1 MQSEQSLSIAN
12 PNPIHTSIL
21 QKIGLSGIT
30 IGFLMLMVAFLSQ
43 QSVAQFSPTIFFSIA
58 ATLIIVGAIA
68 FIRDEYVGKP
78 EGIKNNNVLFHS
90 LSSREALMGFTIS
103 LVSWLV
109 LTHIEVITS
118 FVAWV
123 TQKPLLDFMNGFK
136 SWEAYSVIQLGV
148 AAYMANKMFR
158 REKLSQMNAR
168 GIGAWMLGVFLTGFY
183 VVLYW
188 YGEKMVG
195 LIALFDPLSKF
206 FRNSPADQW
215 FVYGTLYT
223 AGVLVMGYKFALKY
237 RHNRYQL
244 IRTASVTFFQLGFS
258 FLIPSFLKMM
268 NEPEYYFTYFW
279 PLKTDPLKPEGL
291 DYIVHSSSHGIGWY
305 FIAFSAIMT
314 FVGTPI
320 LTYFYGKRWYCSWV
334 CGCGGLAETVG
345 DPFRQLSDKSLS
357 AWKVERWMIHSVLI
371 FVTLMTVLLWVNSAS
386 NGTVLGSFSMG
397 FSKTYAFLIGSVFS
411 GVIGTG
417 FYPIL
422 GNRSW
427 CRFGCPQA
435 AILGLFQKKKSKFR
449 ITTNGGQCISCGNC
463 STYCEMGIDVRSYAQ
478 KGQDIVRASCV
489 GCGICSAVCPRGVLK
504 LENGDLDINER
515 TDDLRAIH
523 ISRDA
528 VKML

>member
-1 MQSEQSLSIAN
+1 MQTEQSLSIAN
-12 PNPIHTSIL
+12 PNPIHTSTL
-21 QKIGLSGIT
+21 QKAALAALSVSLLIFLTVWASGKVIIGTPSVLLAVALGLAA
-30 IGFLMLMVAFLSQ
+30 IGTF
-43 QSVAQFSPTIFFSIA
+43 IF
-58 ATLIIVGAIA
+58 V
-68 FIRDEYVGKP
+68 REEYANKP
-78 EGIKNNNVLFHS
+78 EGIKNNGVWFKS
-90 LSSREALMGFTIS
+90 LS
-103 LVSWLV
+103 
-109 LTHIEVITS
+109 
-118 FVAWV
+118 
-123 TQKPLLDFMNGFK
+123 N
-136 SWEAYSVIQLGV
+136 
-148 AAYMANKMFR
+148 
-158 REKLSQMNAR
+158 R
-168 GIGAWMLGVFLTGFY
+168 GIWGWMIGVLLTGFY
-183 VVLYW
+183 IILYW
-188 YGEKMVG
+188 FPEYMTG
-195 LIALFDPLSKF
+195 LIQLFDPLSIFLRGKP
-206 FRNSPADQW
+206 SDQW
-215 FVYGTLYT
+215 FVYGSFYT
-223 AGVLVMGYKFALKY
+223 FGVLLMGYKFAVKY

-244 IRTASVTFFQLGFS
+244 IRTASVSFFQLGFS
-258 FLIPSFLKMM
+258 FLIPSFLMLM
-268 NEPEYYFTYFW
+268 NEPEYYLTYFW
-279 PLKTDPLKPEGL
+279 PLKTDSMKPESINWIL
-291 DYIVHSSSHGIGWY
+291 QASSHKLGWFFIG
-305 FIAFSAIMT
+305 FSILMT

-345 DPFRQLSDKSLS
+345 DPFRHLSDKSLG
-357 AWKVERWMIHSVLI
+357 AWKFERWMIHSVLI